1 MNGDG
6 NIGQVIPDI
15 AMNPFFIV
23 GFVVILLVT
32 YLLYRRIQRKK
43 RLEHLIRQ
51 IPVHLVGLPRK
62 KDIEADLKIRQARDE
77 IAFNWMKKAPF
88 SPKAF
93 YDLSVEVVRAVA
105 EIYHPKAKD
114 PIKKASVKALMDL
127 NRRVSARLSALLNI
141 VPFNLLGSVDMG
153 LVATLKDGVD
163 YIKNHPLTQRIKDHP
178 IAGVI
183 KKIPFADIG
192 KAMKIARKVK
202 TPMGMVLQAGK
213 EITIEG
219 VKRLFLSEL
228 VGIVAEEAMTI
239 YSGRAVRDERSKAE
253 LLTLYTLAQ
262 ILRDQK
268 SASADEHHVFRQYLV
283 ELKRVDHELKLF
295 LLAYA
300 MRDESLTSSF
310 MEELFYQTG
319 LVAQLRS
326 FDEDSA
332 EKAAEIK
339 KWEKFC
345 DFEDFT
351 HLKELKGEK
360 LFLEALERL
369 ALAEGPAQK
378 LKMGIWESAKKDL
391 LPPGS

>member
-1 MNGDG
+1 MNGGG
-6 NIGQVIPDI
+6 NISQMLLDI
-15 AMNPFFIV
+15 ALNPFVIA
-23 GFVVILLVT
+23 GFAVILLVSF
-32 YLLYRRIQRKK
+32 LLYRRFRHKK

-77 IAFNWMKKAPF
+77 IAFNWMKRAPF

-93 YDLSVEVVRAVA
+93 YDLSVEVVRGVA

-127 NRRVSARLSALLNI
+127 NRRVATRLSALLNI
-141 VPFNLLGSVDMG
+141 VPFNLLGGVDMG
-153 LVATLKDGVD
+153 MVATLRDGVD
-163 YIKNHPLTQRIKDHP
+163 YIKNHPITQKIKDHP
-178 IAGVI
+178 IAGVL

-239 YSGRAVRDERSKAE
+239 YSGRAVRDEKSKAE

-268 SASADEHHVFRQYLV
+268 SISAEEHRVFRKYLV
-283 ELKRVDHELKLF
+283 ELKRIDHELKLF

-300 MRDESLTSSF
+300 TRDESLTASF
-310 MEELFYQTG
+310 MEELFHQTG

-326 FDEDSA
+326 FDEEA
-332 EKAAEIK
+332 EEKEAEIR

-345 DFEDFT
+345 NFEDFT
-351 HLKELKGEK
+351 HLRELKGEK
-360 LFLEALERL
+360 LFLEALGQL
-369 ALAEGPAQK
+369 ALAEGQHRD
-378 LKMGIWESAKKDL
+378 LKARVWKRAKNDL
-391 LPPGS
+391 LPSES